1 MLVVSPEHARLFAA
15 HGWNKAR
22 LRRELEALLLLDGDE
37 IARGA
42 GGIEEGMPAAMVAGQ
57 KVPKFLPG
65 ELSIVHAGGQAGLFS
80 AIIEGWVAG
89 ARGSQL
95 TTREVRS

>member
-1 MLVVSPEHARLFAA
+1 
-15 HGWNKAR
+15 
-22 LRRELEALLLLDGDE
+22 
-37 IARGA
+37 
-42 GGIEEGMPAAMVAGQ
+42 
-57 KVPKFLPG
+57 VPKFLPG

-95 TTREVRS
+95 TTREVRL